1 MPLPLIP
8 IAIAMG
14 ASALFGAGK
23 TAKAVMNSKEADK
36 LNDTASYIVNSSKES
51 LELAKEQCSNT
62 LEYLGYKKLY
72 ILNDSVSKF
81 IASFE
86 KLKNVNFQSSVGMN
100 ELNKFI
106 ADEAKF
112 KEIKEISIL
121 ASSIIQGVGG
131 GAMVGAAIA
140 FGAYGAVGAFGAA
153 STGAAIATLNGVV
166 ATNATLAFLGGGTI
180 AAGGLGVAGGMA
192 VLGGMVAAP
201 ALLVI
206 GLVSDSKAS
215 AKLDTAKANLAEAKT
230 IAEGLKN
237 MEIMA
242 YAISRRAQ
250 MFNRL
255 LMKLDGYLAP
265 LVYEMENI
273 IATKG
278 GDFSKFDENEQETIA
293 KAVSLVKSVK
303 TILDTPII
311 DDNGGVTEQSLLVA
325 QDINTNI

>member
-23 TAKAVMNSKEADK
+23 TAKAVINSKEADK
-36 LNDTASYIVNSSKES
+36 LNDAASYIINNSKDS
-51 LELAKEQCSNT
+51 LELAKGVCSNN
-62 LEYLGYKKLY
+62 LKNLGFKKAY
-72 ILNDSVSKF
+72 VLNDTVIKF

-86 KLKNVNFQSSVGMN
+86 KLKNINFQSSVGMD

-106 ADEAKF
+106 TDEAKF
-112 KEIKEISIL
+112 KEIKEMSIL

-131 GAMVGAAIA
+131 GAVAGAAIA
-140 FGAYGAVGAFGAA
+140 FGAYGAVGALGAA
-153 STGAAIATLNGVV
+153 STGAAISTLSGAV

-215 AKLDTAKANLAEAKT
+215 AKLDEAKANLAEAKT

-242 YAISRRAQ
+242 YALSRRAQ

-255 LMKLDGYLAP
+255 LMKLDSYLAP

-273 IATKG
+273 IANKG
-278 GDFSKFDENEQETIA
+278 EDFSKFDENEQEMIA
-293 KAVSLVKSVK
+293 KAVSMVKSIK
-303 TILDTPII
+303 TVLDTPII
-311 DDNGGVTEQSLLVA
+311 DDNGGVTEESLLVA
-325 QDINTNI
+325 KNANAII

>member
-1 MPLPLIP
+1 MEL
-8 IAIAMG
+8 
-14 ASALFGAGK
+14 
-23 TAKAVMNSKEADK
+23 AKGICSNNLKNLGFKKAYV
-36 LNDTASYIVNSSKES
+36 LNDTVI
-51 LELAKEQCSNT
+51 
-62 LEYLGYKKLY
+62 
-72 ILNDSVSKF
+72 KF

-86 KLKNVNFQSSVGMN
+86 KLKNINFQSSVGMD

-106 ADEAKF
+106 TDEAKF
-112 KEIKEISIL
+112 KEIKEMSIL

-131 GAMVGAAIA
+131 GAVAGAAIA
-140 FGAYGAVGAFGAA
+140 FGAYGAVGALGAA
-153 STGAAIATLNGVV
+153 STGAAISTLSGAV

-215 AKLDTAKANLAEAKT
+215 AKLDEAKANLAEAKT

-242 YAISRRAQ
+242 YALSRRAQ

-255 LMKLDGYLAP
+255 LMKLDSYLAP

-273 IATKG
+273 IASKG
-278 GDFSKFDENEQETIA
+278 EDFSKFDENEKEMIA
-293 KAVSLVKSVK
+293 KAVSMVKSVK
-303 TILDTPII
+303 TVLDTPII
-311 DDNGGVTEQSLLVA
+311 DDNGGVTEESLLVA
-325 QDINTNI
+325 KNANAII

>member
-51 LELAKEQCSNT
+51 LELAKEQCSNV

-86 KLKNVNFQSSVGMN
+86 KLKNVNFQNSVGMN

-131 GAMVGAAIA
+131 GAVVGAAIA

>member
-14 ASALFGAGK
+14 VSALFGAGK
-23 TAKAVMNSKEADK
+23 TAKAVINSKEADK

-51 LELAKEQCSNT
+51 LELAKEQCSNA

-86 KLKNVNFQSSVGMN
+86 KLKNVNFQNSVGMN

-131 GAMVGAAIA
+131 GAVVGAAIA

-255 LMKLDGYLAP
+255 LMKLDSYLAP
-265 LVYEMENI
+265 LIYEMENI

>member
-23 TAKAVMNSKEADK
+23 TAKAVINSKEADK

-51 LELAKEQCSNT
+51 LELAKEQCSNA

-86 KLKNVNFQSSVGMN
+86 KLKNVNFQNSVGMN

-131 GAMVGAAIA
+131 GAVVGAAIA

-230 IAEGLKN
+230 IAEDLKN

-255 LMKLDGYLAP
+255 LMKLDSYLAP
-265 LVYEMENI
+265 LIYEMENI

>member
-8 IAIAMG
+8 IAIA
-14 ASALFGAGK
+14 ACVTALFGAGK
-23 TAKAVMNSKEADK
+23 TAKAVMNSNEADK
-36 LNDTASYIVNSSKES
+36 LNSTASYIIKNSKDS
-51 LELAKEQCSNT
+51 LELAKDRCSNN
-62 LEYLGYKKLY
+62 LEILGFKKAY
-72 ILNDSVSKF
+72 VLNDTVSKF

-86 KLKNVNFQSSVGMN
+86 KLKNINFQN
-100 ELNKFI
+100 TTLIDELNKFI
-106 ADEAKF
+106 TDKVEF

-121 ASSIIQGVGG
+121 ASSIMQGIGG
-131 GAMVGAAIA
+131 GVTAGAAIA

-153 STGAAIATLNGVV
+153 STGTAIATLSGAV

-255 LMKLDGYLAP
+255 LMKLDSYLAP
-265 LVYEMENI
+265 LIYEMENI

-278 GDFSKFDENEQETIA
+278 RDFSKFDENEQETIA

-311 DDNGGVTEQSLLVA
+311 DDNGGVTEQSLLIV
-325 QDINTNI
+325 QSINAEI

>member
-8 IAIAMG
+8 VAIAMG

-23 TAKAVMNSKEADK
+23 TAKAVINSKEADK
-36 LNDTASYIVNSSKES
+36 LNDAASYILNNSKES
-51 LELAKEQCSNT
+51 LELAKKQCSNA

-72 ILNDSVSKF
+72 ILNDSVSEF
-81 IASFE
+81 ISSFE
-86 KLKNVNFQSSVGMN
+86 KLKNVNFQSSVGMD

-106 ADEAKF
+106 TDEAKF
-112 KEIKEISIL
+112 KEIKEVSIL

-131 GAMVGAAIA
+131 GAVAGAAIA

-153 STGAAIATLNGVV
+153 STGAAIATLNGAV

-206 GLVSDSKAS
+206 GLISDSKAS
-215 AKLDTAKANLAEAKT
+215 AKLDAAKANLAEAQT

-255 LMKLDGYLAP
+255 LIKLDSYLTP

-273 IATKG
+273 IASKSE
-278 GDFSKFDENEQETIA
+278 DFSKFDENEQETIA

>member
-23 TAKAVMNSKEADK
+23 TAKAVINSKEADK

-51 LELAKEQCSNT
+51 LELAKEQCSNA

-86 KLKNVNFQSSVGMN
+86 KLKNVNFQNSVGMN

-131 GAMVGAAIA
+131 GAVVGAAIA

-255 LMKLDGYLAP
+255 LMKLDSYLAP
-265 LVYEMENI
+265 LIYEMENI

-311 DDNGGVTEQSLLVA
+311 DDNGGVTEQSLLIV
-325 QDINTNI
+325 QNINAEI

>member
-23 TAKAVMNSKEADK
+23 TAKAVINSKEADK

-51 LELAKEQCSNT
+51 LELAKEQCSNA

-112 KEIKEISIL
+112 KEIKEMSIL

-131 GAMVGAAIA
+131 GAVAGAAIA
-140 FGAYGAVGAFGAA
+140 FGAYGAVGALGAA
-153 STGAAIATLNGVV
+153 STGAAISTLSGAV

-255 LMKLDGYLAP
+255 LMKLDSYLTP

-273 IATKG
+273 IASKG
-278 GDFSKFDENEQETIA
+278 EDFSKFDENEQEAIA

-311 DDNGGVTEQSLLVA
+311 DDNGGVTEQSLFVA

>member
-8 IAIAMG
+8 IAIA
-14 ASALFGAGK
+14 ACVTALFGAGK
-23 TAKAVMNSKEADK
+23 TAKAMLNSKEADK
-36 LNDTASYIVNSSKES
+36 LNNAASYILNNSKES
-51 LELAKEQCSNT
+51 LELAKKQCSNN
-62 LEYLGYKKLY
+62 LESLGLKKAY
-72 ILNDSVSKF
+72 VLNDTVCKF

-86 KLKNVNFQSSVGMN
+86 KLKNVNFQSSVGVD

-106 ADEAKF
+106 TDEAKF

-131 GAMVGAAIA
+131 GAVAGAAIA
-140 FGAYGAVGAFGAA
+140 FGAYGAVGALGAA
-153 STGAAIATLNGVV
+153 STGTAIAT
-166 ATNATLAFLGGGTI
+166 GGR
-180 AAGGLGVAGGMA
+180 GVAGGMA

-230 IAEGLKN
+230 IAESLKN

-255 LMKLDGYLAP
+255 LMKLDSYLVP
-265 LVYEMENI
+265 LIYEMENI

-311 DDNGGVTEQSLLVA
+311 DDNGRVTEQSLLIVQSLNA
-325 QDINTNI
+325 EM

>member
-23 TAKAVMNSKEADK
+23 TAKAVINSKEADK
-36 LNDTASYIVNSSKES
+36 LNDAASYIINNSKDS
-51 LELAKEQCSNT
+51 LELAKGACSNN
-62 LEYLGYKKLY
+62 LKNLGFKKAY
-72 ILNDSVSKF
+72 VLNDTVIKF

-86 KLKNVNFQSSVGMN
+86 KLKNVNFQSSVGMD

-106 ADEAKF
+106 TDEAKF
-112 KEIKEISIL
+112 KEIKEVSIL

-131 GAMVGAAIA
+131 GAVAGAAIA
-140 FGAYGAVGAFGAA
+140 FGAYSAVGALGAA
-153 STGAAIATLNGVV
+153 STGAAISTLNGAV

-215 AKLDTAKANLAEAKT
+215 AKLDEAKANLAEAKT

-255 LMKLDGYLAP
+255 LMKLDSYLTP

-273 IATKG
+273 IASKG
-278 GDFSKFDENEQETIA
+278 EDFSKFDENEQEAIA
-293 KAVSLVKSVK
+293 KAVSLVKSIK

>member
-14 ASALFGAGK
+14 VSALFGAGK
-23 TAKAVMNSKEADK
+23 TAKAVINSKEADK

-51 LELAKEQCSNT
+51 LELAKEQCSNA

-86 KLKNVNFQSSVGMN
+86 KLKNVNFQNSVGMN

-131 GAMVGAAIA
+131 GTVVGAAIA

-230 IAEGLKN
+230 IADGLKN

-255 LMKLDGYLAP
+255 LMKLDSYLAP
-265 LVYEMENI
+265 LIYEMENI

-311 DDNGGVTEQSLLVA
+311 DDNGGVTEQSLLIV
-325 QDINTNI
+325 QNINAEI

>member
-8 IAIAMG
+8 IAIAAG
-14 ASALFGAGK
+14 ATALFGTGK
-23 TAKAVMNSKEADK
+23 TVKAVISSNEADDINNDAKKTIKNAKEK
-36 LNDTASYIVNSSKES
+36 LEVAKKQCQNS
-51 LELAKEQCSNT
+51 LES
-62 LEYLGYKKLY
+62 LGYKKAYMLKDC
-72 ILNDSVSKF
+72 ISKF
-81 IASFE
+81 VDSFE
-86 KLKNVNFQSSVGMN
+86 KLKNVNFQSSVGMD

-106 ADEAKF
+106 TDEAKF
-112 KEIKEISIL
+112 KEIKEVSIL

-131 GAMVGAAIA
+131 GAVAGAAIA
-140 FGAYGAVGAFGAA
+140 FGAYGAVGALGAA
-153 STGAAIATLNGVV
+153 STGAAISTLSGAV

-206 GLVSDSKAS
+206 GLGSDSKAS
-215 AKLDTAKANLAEAKT
+215 AKLDEAKANLAEAKT

-255 LMKLDGYLAP
+255 LMKLDSYLAP
-265 LVYEMENI
+265 LVYKMENI
-273 IATKG
+273 IASKG
-278 GDFSKFDENEQETIA
+278 EDFSKFDEI
-293 KAVSLVKSVK
+293 KWK
-303 TILDTPII
+303 
-311 DDNGGVTEQSLLVA
+311 DDPYVIYHYIQNKPSKER
-325 QDINTNI
+325 

>member
-8 IAIAMG
+8 IAIVMS

-23 TAKAVMNSKEADK
+23 TAKAVINSKEADK
-36 LNDTASYIVNSSKES
+36 LNDAASYIVNNSKES
-51 LELAKEQCSNT
+51 LELAKEQCSSA

-86 KLKNVNFQSSVGMN
+86 KLKNVNFQSSVGMD

-106 ADEAKF
+106 TDEAKF
-112 KEIKEISIL
+112 KEIKEVSIL

-131 GAMVGAAIA
+131 GAVAGAAIA
-140 FGAYGAVGAFGAA
+140 FGAYGAVGALGAA
-153 STGAAIATLNGVV
+153 STGTAIATLSGAV

-201 ALLVI
+201 VLLVI

-255 LMKLDGYLAP
+255 LMKLDSYLTP

-273 IATKG
+273 ITSKG
-278 GDFSKFDENEQETIA
+278 EDFSKFDENEQEAIA

-311 DDNGGVTEQSLLVA
+311 DDNGRVTEQSLLIVQSLNA
-325 QDINTNI
+325 EM

>member
-1 MPLPLIP
+1 VI
-8 IAIAMG
+8 
-14 ASALFGAGK
+14 
-23 TAKAVMNSKEADK
+23 NSKEADK

-51 LELAKEQCSNT
+51 LELAKEQCSNA

-86 KLKNVNFQSSVGMN
+86 KLKNVNFQNSVGMN

-131 GAMVGAAIA
+131 GAVVGAAIA

-255 LMKLDGYLAP
+255 LMKLDSYLAP
-265 LVYEMENI
+265 LIYEMENI

>member
-23 TAKAVMNSKEADK
+23 TAKAVINSKEADK
-36 LNDTASYIVNSSKES
+36 LNDAASYIINNSKDS
-51 LELAKEQCSNT
+51 LELAKGVCSNN
-62 LEYLGYKKLY
+62 LKNLGFKKAY
-72 ILNDSVSKF
+72 VLNDTVIKF

-86 KLKNVNFQSSVGMN
+86 KLKNINFQSSVGMD

-106 ADEAKF
+106 TDEAKF
-112 KEIKEISIL
+112 KEIKEMSIL

-131 GAMVGAAIA
+131 GAVAGAAIA
-140 FGAYGAVGAFGAA
+140 FGAYGAVGALGAA
-153 STGAAIATLNGVV
+153 STGAAISTLSGAV

-206 GLVSDSKAS
+206 GLISDSKAS
-215 AKLDTAKANLAEAKT
+215 AKLDEAKANLAEAKT

-242 YAISRRAQ
+242 YALSRRAQ

-255 LMKLDGYLAP
+255 LMKLDSYLAP

-273 IATKG
+273 IASKG
-278 GDFSKFDENEQETIA
+278 EDFSKFDENEQEMIA
-293 KAVSLVKSVK
+293 KAVSIVKSVK
-303 TILDTPII
+303 TVLDTPII
-311 DDNGGVTEQSLLVA
+311 DDNGGVTEESLLVA
-325 QDINTNI
+325 KNANAII

>member
-1 MPLPLIP
+1 
-8 IAIAMG
+8 
-14 ASALFGAGK
+14 
-23 TAKAVMNSKEADK
+23 
-36 LNDTASYIVNSSKES
+36 
-51 LELAKEQCSNT
+51 
-62 LEYLGYKKLY
+62 
-72 ILNDSVSKF
+72 
-81 IASFE
+81 
-86 KLKNVNFQSSVGMN
+86 
-100 ELNKFI
+100 
-106 ADEAKF
+106 
-112 KEIKEISIL
+112 
-121 ASSIIQGVGG
+121 
-131 GAMVGAAIA
+131 
-140 FGAYGAVGAFGAA
+140 
-153 STGAAIATLNGVV
+153 
-166 ATNATLAFLGGGTI
+166 
-180 AAGGLGVAGGMA
+180 MA

-215 AKLDTAKANLAEAKT
+215 TKLNTAKANLAEAKT

-255 LMKLDGYLAP
+255 LMKLDSYLAP
-265 LVYEMENI
+265 LIYEMENI

-311 DDNGGVTEQSLLVA
+311 DDNGGVTEQSLLIV
-325 QDINTNI
+325 QNINAEI

>member
-1 MPLPLIP
+1 
-8 IAIAMG
+8 
-14 ASALFGAGK
+14 
-23 TAKAVMNSKEADK
+23 
-36 LNDTASYIVNSSKES
+36 
-51 LELAKEQCSNT
+51 
-62 LEYLGYKKLY
+62 
-72 ILNDSVSKF
+72 
-81 IASFE
+81 
-86 KLKNVNFQSSVGMN
+86 MN

-121 ASSIIQGVGG
+121 ASSITQGVGG
-131 GAMVGAAIA
+131 GAVVGAAIA

-153 STGAAIATLNGVV
+153 STGTAIATLSGAV

-180 AAGGLGVAGGMA
+180 AAGGLGVAGGIA
-192 VLGGMVAAP
+192 VLGGMVTAP

-255 LMKLDGYLAP
+255 LMKLDSYLTP

-303 TILDTPII
+303 TVLDTPII
-311 DDNGGVTEQSLLVA
+311 DDNGGVTERSLGIVKSLNS
-325 QDINTNI
+325 QL

>member
-23 TAKAVMNSKEADK
+23 TAKAVINSKEADK

-51 LELAKEQCSNT
+51 LELAKEQCSNA

-86 KLKNVNFQSSVGMN
+86 KLKNVNFQNSVGMN

-131 GAMVGAAIA
+131 GAVVGAAIA

-242 YAISRRAQ
+242 YALSRRAQ

-255 LMKLDGYLAP
+255 LMKLDSYLAP

-273 IATKG
+273 IASKG
-278 GDFSKFDENEQETIA
+278 EDFSKFDENEQEMIA
-293 KAVSLVKSVK
+293 KAVSMVKSVK
-303 TILDTPII
+303 TVLDTPII
-311 DDNGGVTEQSLLVA
+311 DDNGGVTEESLLVA
-325 QDINTNI
+325 KNANTII

>member
-23 TAKAVMNSKEADK
+23 TAKAVINSKEADK

-51 LELAKEQCSNT
+51 LELAKEQCSNA

-86 KLKNVNFQSSVGMN
+86 KLKNVNFQNSVGMN

-131 GAMVGAAIA
+131 GAVVGAAIA

-255 LMKLDGYLAP
+255 LMKLDSYLAP
-265 LVYEMENI
+265 LIYEMENI

>member
-23 TAKAVMNSKEADK
+23 TAKAVINSKEADK
-36 LNDTASYIVNSSKES
+36 LNDAASYIINNSKDS
-51 LELAKEQCSNT
+51 LELAKGVCSNN
-62 LEYLGYKKLY
+62 LKNLGFKKAY
-72 ILNDSVSKF
+72 VLNDTVIKF

-86 KLKNVNFQSSVGMN
+86 KLKNINFQSSVGMD

-106 ADEAKF
+106 TDEAKF
-112 KEIKEISIL
+112 KEIKEMSIL

-131 GAMVGAAIA
+131 GAVAGAAIA
-140 FGAYGAVGAFGAA
+140 FGAYGAVGALGAA
-153 STGAAIATLNGVV
+153 STGAAISTLSGAV

-215 AKLDTAKANLAEAKT
+215 AKLDEAKANLAEAKT

-242 YAISRRAQ
+242 YALSRRAQ

-255 LMKLDGYLAP
+255 LMKLDSYLAP

-273 IATKG
+273 IASKG
-278 GDFSKFDENEQETIA
+278 EDFSKFDENEQEMIA
-293 KAVSLVKSVK
+293 KAVSMVKSVK
-303 TILDTPII
+303 TVLDTPII
-311 DDNGGVTEQSLLVA
+311 DDNGGVTEQSLEVIKSLNS
-325 QDINTNI
+325 QL

>member
-23 TAKAVMNSKEADK
+23 TAKAVINSKEADK
-36 LNDTASYIVNSSKES
+36 LNDAASYIINNSKDS
-51 LELAKEQCSNT
+51 LELAKGICSNN
-62 LEYLGYKKLY
+62 LKNLGFKKAY
-72 ILNDSVSKF
+72 VLNDTVIKF

-86 KLKNVNFQSSVGMN
+86 KLKNINFQSSVGMD

-106 ADEAKF
+106 TDEAKF
-112 KEIKEISIL
+112 KEIKEMSIL

-131 GAMVGAAIA
+131 GAVAGAAIA
-140 FGAYGAVGAFGAA
+140 FGAYGAVGALGAA
-153 STGAAIATLNGVV
+153 STGAAISTLSGAV

-180 AAGGLGVAGGMA
+180 AVGGLGVAGGMA

-215 AKLDTAKANLAEAKT
+215 AKLDEAKANLAEAKT

-242 YAISRRAQ
+242 YALSRRAQ

-255 LMKLDGYLAP
+255 LMKLDSYLAP

-273 IATKG
+273 IASKG
-278 GDFSKFDENEQETIA
+278 EDFSKFDENEKEMIA
-293 KAVSLVKSVK
+293 KAVSMVKSVK
-303 TILDTPII
+303 TVLDTPII
-311 DDNGGVTEQSLLVA
+311 DDNGGVTEESLLVA
-325 QDINTNI
+325 KNANAII

>member
-23 TAKAVMNSKEADK
+23 TAKAVINSKEADK

-51 LELAKEQCSNT
+51 LELAKEQCSNA

-131 GAMVGAAIA
+131 GAVVGAAIA

-255 LMKLDGYLAP
+255 LMKLDSYLAP
-265 LVYEMENI
+265 LIYEMENI

-278 GDFSKFDENEQETIA
+278 GDFSKFDKNEQETIA

-311 DDNGGVTEQSLLVA
+311 DDNGGVTGQSLLIV
-325 QDINTNI
+325 QNINAEI

>member
-23 TAKAVMNSKEADK
+23 TAKAVINSKEADK

-51 LELAKEQCSNT
+51 LELAKEQCSNA

-86 KLKNVNFQSSVGMN
+86 KLKNVNFQNSVGMN

-131 GAMVGAAIA
+131 GAVVGAAIA

-215 AKLDTAKANLAEAKT
+215 TKLNTAKANLAEAKT

-255 LMKLDGYLAP
+255 LMKLDSYLAP
-265 LVYEMENI
+265 LIYEMENI

-311 DDNGGVTEQSLLVA
+311 DDNGGVTEQSLLIV
-325 QDINTNI
+325 QNINAEI

>member
-8 IAIAMG
+8 VAIAMG

-23 TAKAVMNSKEADK
+23 TAKAVINSKEADK
-36 LNDTASYIVNSSKES
+36 LNDAASYILNNSKES
-51 LELAKEQCSNT
+51 LELAKKQCSNA

-86 KLKNVNFQSSVGMN
+86 KLKNVNFQSSVGMD

-106 ADEAKF
+106 TDEAKF
-112 KEIKEISIL
+112 KEIKEVSIL

-131 GAMVGAAIA
+131 GAVAGAAIA

-153 STGAAIATLNGVV
+153 STGAAIATLNGAV

-206 GLVSDSKAS
+206 GLISDSKAS
-215 AKLDTAKANLAEAKT
+215 AKLDAAKANLAEAQT

-255 LMKLDGYLAP
+255 LIKLDSYLTP

-273 IATKG
+273 IASKSE
-278 GDFSKFDENEQETIA
+278 DFSKFDENEQEAIA
-293 KAVSLVKSVK
+293 KAVSLVKSIK

>member
-14 ASALFGAGK
+14 ASALFGASK
-23 TAKAVMNSKEADK
+23 TAKAVINSKEADK
-36 LNDTASYIVNSSKES
+36 LNDTASYIVNSSKKS
-51 LELAKEQCSNT
+51 LELAKEQCSNA

-86 KLKNVNFQSSVGMN
+86 KLKNVNFQNSVGMN

-131 GAMVGAAIA
+131 GAVVGAAIA

-153 STGAAIATLNGVV
+153 STGAAIATLNGVI

-192 VLGGMVAAP
+192 VLGGMVAAH

-255 LMKLDGYLAP
+255 LMKLDSYLAP
-265 LVYEMENI
+265 LIYEMENI

-278 GDFSKFDENEQETIA
+278 RDFSKFDENEQETIA

-311 DDNGGVTEQSLLVA
+311 DDNGGVTEQSLLIV
-325 QDINTNI
+325 QNINAEI

>member
-23 TAKAVMNSKEADK
+23 TAKAVINSKEADK

-51 LELAKEQCSNT
+51 LELAKEQCSNA

-86 KLKNVNFQSSVGMN
+86 KLKNVNFQNSVGMN

-131 GAMVGAAIA
+131 GAVVGAAIA

-255 LMKLDGYLAP
+255 LMKLDSYLAP
-265 LVYEMENI
+265 LIYEMENI
-273 IATKG
+273 IASKG
-278 GDFSKFDENEQETIA
+278 EDFSKFDENEQETIA

-311 DDNGGVTEQSLLVA
+311 DDNGGVTEQSLLIV
-325 QDINTNI
+325 QNINAEI

>member
-8 IAIAMG
+8 IAIA
-14 ASALFGAGK
+14 ACVTALFGAGK
-23 TAKAVMNSKEADK
+23 TAKAVMNSNEADK
-36 LNDTASYIVNSSKES
+36 LNSTASYIIKNSKDS
-51 LELAKEQCSNT
+51 LELAKDRCSNN
-62 LEYLGYKKLY
+62 LEILGFKKAY
-72 ILNDSVSKF
+72 VLNDTVSKF

-86 KLKNVNFQSSVGMN
+86 KLKNINFQNTTGMD

-106 ADEAKF
+106 TDKVEF

-121 ASSIIQGVGG
+121 ASSIMQGIGG
-131 GAMVGAAIA
+131 GVTAGAAIA

-153 STGAAIATLNGVV
+153 STGTAIATLSGAV

-255 LMKLDGYLAP
+255 LMKLDSYLAP
-265 LVYEMENI
+265 LIYEMENI

-278 GDFSKFDENEQETIA
+278 RDFSKFDENEQETIA

-311 DDNGGVTEQSLLVA
+311 DDNGGVTEQSLLIV
-325 QDINTNI
+325 QSINAEI

>member
-23 TAKAVMNSKEADK
+23 TAKAVINSKEADK

-51 LELAKEQCSNT
+51 LELAKEQCSNA

-86 KLKNVNFQSSVGMN
+86 KLKNVNFQNSVGMN

-131 GAMVGAAIA
+131 GAVVGAAIA

-166 ATNATLAFLGGGTI
+166 ATNATLAFLGGGTR

-255 LMKLDGYLAP
+255 LMKLDSYLAP
-265 LVYEMENI
+265 LIYEMENI

-311 DDNGGVTEQSLLVA
+311 DDNGGVTEQSLLIV
-325 QDINTNI
+325 QNINAEI

>member
-8 IAIAMG
+8 IVIAMG
-14 ASALFGAGK
+14 ASALLGAGK
-23 TAKAVMNSKEADK
+23 TAKAVINSKEADK

-51 LELAKEQCSNT
+51 LELAKEQCSNA

-215 AKLDTAKANLAEAKT
+215 AKLDTAKVNLAEAKT

-255 LMKLDGYLAP
+255 LMKLDSYLTP

-273 IATKG
+273 IASKG
-278 GDFSKFDENEQETIA
+278 EDFSKFDENEQEAIA

-311 DDNGGVTEQSLLVA
+311 DDNGGATEQSLEVIKSLNS
-325 QDINTNI
+325 QL

>member
-23 TAKAVMNSKEADK
+23 TAKAVINSKEADK

-51 LELAKEQCSNT
+51 LELAKEQCSNA

-86 KLKNVNFQSSVGMN
+86 KLKNVNFQSSVGMD

-106 ADEAKF
+106 TDEAKF
-112 KEIKEISIL
+112 KEIKEVSIL

-131 GAMVGAAIA
+131 GAVAGAAIA
-140 FGAYGAVGAFGAA
+140 FGAYGAVGALGAA
-153 STGAAIATLNGVV
+153 STGAAISTLSGAV

-215 AKLDTAKANLAEAKT
+215 AKLDEAKANLAEAKT

-255 LMKLDGYLAP
+255 LMKLDSYLAP
-265 LVYEMENI
+265 LVYKMENI
-273 IATKG
+273 IASKG
-278 GDFSKFDENEQETIA
+278 EDFSKFDENDQETIA

-303 TILDTPII
+303 TVLDTPII

>member
-1 MPLPLIP
+1 MP
-8 IAIAMG
+8 
-14 ASALFGAGK
+14 
-23 TAKAVMNSKEADK
+23 
-36 LNDTASYIVNSSKES
+36 
-51 LELAKEQCSNT
+51 KEQCSNA

-121 ASSIIQGVGG
+121 ASSITQGVGG
-131 GAMVGAAIA
+131 GAVVGAAIA

-153 STGAAIATLNGVV
+153 STGTAIATLSGAV
-166 ATNATLAFLGGGTI
+166 ATNTTLAFLGGGTI
-180 AAGGLGVAGGMA
+180 AAGGLGVAGGIA
-192 VLGGMVAAP
+192 VLGGMVTAP

-255 LMKLDGYLAP
+255 LMKLDSYLTP
-265 LVYEMENI
+265 LVYEMENT

-303 TILDTPII
+303 TVLDTPII
-311 DDNGGVTEQSLLVA
+311 DDNGGVTERSLGIVKSLNS
-325 QDINTNI
+325 QL

>member
-23 TAKAVMNSKEADK
+23 TAKAVINSKEADK
-36 LNDTASYIVNSSKES
+36 LNDAASYIINNSKDS
-51 LELAKEQCSNT
+51 LELAKGVCSNN
-62 LEYLGYKKLY
+62 LKNLGFKKAY
-72 ILNDSVSKF
+72 VLNDTVIKF

-86 KLKNVNFQSSVGMN
+86 KLKNINFQSSVGMD

-106 ADEAKF
+106 TDEAKF
-112 KEIKEISIL
+112 KEIKEMSIL

-131 GAMVGAAIA
+131 GAVAGAAIA
-140 FGAYGAVGAFGAA
+140 FGAYGAVGALGAA
-153 STGAAIATLNGVV
+153 STGAAISTLSGAV

-215 AKLDTAKANLAEAKT
+215 AKLDEAKANLAEAKT

-242 YAISRRAQ
+242 YALSRRAQ

-255 LMKLDGYLAP
+255 LMKLDSYLAP

-273 IATKG
+273 IASKG
-278 GDFSKFDENEQETIA
+278 EDFSKFDENEKEMIA
-293 KAVSLVKSVK
+293 KAVSMVKSVK
-303 TILDTPII
+303 TVLDTPII
-311 DDNGGVTEQSLLVA
+311 DDNGGVTEESLLVA
-325 QDINTNI
+325 KNANAII

>member
-14 ASALFGAGK
+14 VSALFGAGK
-23 TAKAVMNSKEADK
+23 TAKAVINSKEADK

-51 LELAKEQCSNT
+51 LELAKEQCSNA

-86 KLKNVNFQSSVGMN
+86 KLKNVNFQNSVGMN

-131 GAMVGAAIA
+131 GTVVGAAIA

-255 LMKLDGYLAP
+255 LMKLDSYLAP
-265 LVYEMENI
+265 LIYEMENI

-311 DDNGGVTEQSLLVA
+311 DDNGGVAEQSLLIV
-325 QDINTNI
+325 QNINAEI

>member
-23 TAKAVMNSKEADK
+23 TAKAVINSKEADK
-36 LNDTASYIVNSSKES
+36 LNDAASYIINNSKDS
-51 LELAKEQCSNT
+51 LELAKGVCSNN
-62 LEYLGYKKLY
+62 LKNLGFKKAY
-72 ILNDSVSKF
+72 VLNDTVIKF

-86 KLKNVNFQSSVGMN
+86 KLKNINFQSSVGMD

-106 ADEAKF
+106 TDEAKF
-112 KEIKEISIL
+112 KEIKEMSIL

-131 GAMVGAAIA
+131 GAVAGAAIA
-140 FGAYGAVGAFGAA
+140 FGAYGAVGALGAA
-153 STGAAIATLNGVV
+153 STGAAISTLSGAV

-215 AKLDTAKANLAEAKT
+215 AKLDEAKANLAEAKT

-242 YAISRRAQ
+242 YALSRRAQ

-255 LMKLDGYLAP
+255 LMKLDSYLAP

-273 IATKG
+273 IASKG
-278 GDFSKFDENEQETIA
+278 EDFSKFDENEQEMIA
-293 KAVSLVKSVK
+293 KAVSMVKSVK
-303 TILDTPII
+303 TVLDTPII
-311 DDNGGVTEQSLLVA
+311 DDNGGVTEESLLVA
-325 QDINTNI
+325 KNANTII